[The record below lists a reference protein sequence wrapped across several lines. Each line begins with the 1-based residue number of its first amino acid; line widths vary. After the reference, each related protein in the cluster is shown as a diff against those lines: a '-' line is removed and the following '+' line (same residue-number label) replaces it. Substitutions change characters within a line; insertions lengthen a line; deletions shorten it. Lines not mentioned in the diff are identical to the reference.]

1 MTESMDLKEIEK
13 KVYTLYHEDGIIDIF
28 AGAWILMFGILA
40 IHTDR
45 VWVAGMFPVYGLA
58 PFVAIKKKITVPRI
72 SYMKFN
78 PKQKSKIEK
87 VFFSIHAIIYSFA
100 ILLYTHNT
108 PSWIDT
114 LFQEY
119 PMLFFGAIVTLFFIV
134 AVWTLSVRRFYAYA
148 LLTLVVSVGGHM
160 IDADISYGV
169 FPVLLGVLI
178 VSDGVLMLNQFLQK
192 YPVQMEVK

>member
-1 MTESMDLKEIEK
+1 MEKNINLKEIER

-28 AGAWILMFGILA
+28 AGAWILVFGILA
-40 IHTDR
+40 IRTDR

-58 PFVAIKKKITVPRI
+58 LFVAIKKKITVPRI
-72 SYMKFN
+72 GYMKFN
-78 PKQKSKIEK
+78 HRQKSKIEK
-87 VFFSIHAIIYSFA
+87 VFFSIHIVIYSFA

-134 AVWTLSVRRFYAYA
+134 AVWTLNIRRFYAYA
-148 LLTLVVSVGGHM
+148 LLTLIVSIGGHM
-160 IDADISYGV
+160 IDTDVSYGV

-178 VSDGVLMLNQFLQK
+178 MSAGVLMLNQFLQK

>member
-1 MTESMDLKEIEK
+1 MTQNIDLKEIEK
-13 KVYTLYHEDGIIDIF
+13 KVWTSYFEDGIIDIF
-28 AGAWILMFGILA
+28 AGAWILVFGILA

-58 PFVAIKKKITVPRI
+58 LFVAIKKKITVPRI
-72 SYMKFN
+72 GYMKFN
-78 PKQKSKIEK
+78 PQQKSKIEK

-119 PMLFFGAIVTLFFIV
+119 PMLFFWCHCDTFLHRSCLDTECSSLLRICIADPG
-134 AVWTLSVRRFYAYA
+134 SV
-148 LLTLVVSVGGHM
+148 
-160 IDADISYGV
+160 YGWAH
-169 FPVLLGVLI
+169 
-178 VSDGVLMLNQFLQK
+178 D
-192 YPVQMEVK
+192 

>member
-1 MTESMDLKEIEK
+1 MIENVNIKEIEK
-13 KVYTLYHEDGIIDIF
+13 KVFTAYHEDGIIDIF
-28 AGAWILMFGILA
+28 AGAWIVIFGILA
-40 IHTDR
+40 ILTDR

-58 PFVAIKKKITVPRI
+58 LFVAIKKKITVPRI
-72 SYMKFN
+72 GYMKFN
-78 PKQKSKIEK
+78 RQQKSKIEK

-114 LFQEY
+114 LFQDY

-134 AVWTLSVRRFYAYA
+134 AVWTVGVRRFYAYA

-160 IDADISYGV
+160 IDTDVPYGV
-169 FPVLLGVLI
+169 FPVLLGILIMSAGVLI
-178 VSDGVLMLNQFLQK
+178 LNQFLQK

>member
-1 MTESMDLKEIEK
+1 MEKNINLKEIER

-28 AGAWILMFGILA
+28 AGAWILVFGILA
-40 IHTDR
+40 IRTDR

-58 PFVAIKKKITVPRI
+58 LFVAIKKKITVPRI
-72 SYMKFN
+72 GYMKFN
-78 PKQKSKIEK
+78 HRQKSKIEK
-87 VFFSIHAIIYSFA
+87 VFFSIHIVIYSFA

-148 LLTLVVSVGGHM
+148 LLTLIVSIGGHM
-160 IDADISYGV
+160 IDTDVSYGV

-178 VSDGVLMLNQFLQK
+178 MSAGVLMLNQFLQK

>member
-1 MTESMDLKEIEK
+1 MEKNISMKEIER

-28 AGAWILMFGILA
+28 AGAWILVFGILA
-40 IHTDR
+40 IYTDR
-45 VWVAGMFPVYGLA
+45 VWFAGMFPVYGLA
-58 PFVAIKKKITVPRI
+58 LFVAIKKKIIVPRI
-72 SYMKFN
+72 GYMKFN
-78 PKQKSKIEK
+78 HQQKSKIEK
-87 VFFSIHAIIYSFA
+87 VFFSIYAIVYSFA

-119 PMLFFGAIVTLFFIV
+119 PMLFFGTIVTLFFIV
-134 AVWTLSVRRFYAYA
+134 AVWTLSVRRFYVYA
-148 LLTLVVSVGGHM
+148 LLTLVVSVGGHI
-160 IDADISYGV
+160 IDTDVSYGI

-178 VSDGVLMLNQFLQK
+178 MSAGALMLNQFLQK